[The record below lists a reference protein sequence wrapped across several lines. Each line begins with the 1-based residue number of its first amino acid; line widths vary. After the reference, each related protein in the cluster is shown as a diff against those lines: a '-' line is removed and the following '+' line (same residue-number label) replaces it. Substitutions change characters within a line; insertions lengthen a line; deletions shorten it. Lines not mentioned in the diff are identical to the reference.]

1 MLYSLTDKV
10 ENGIILL
17 NNTSN
22 ILIQEEKNKYRE
34 EK

>member
-1 MLYSLTDKV
+1 MLYSLIDKV

-34 EK
+34 KK

>member
-1 MLYSLTDKV
+1 MLYSLIDKV
-10 ENGIILL
+10 ENGIIQL